1 MVREVHMNRV
11 QSQQS
16 QIKRIFV
23 AKVAASIHT
32 FVLKQNEKV
41 KCGVVTLKS
50 SESFISFFVIF
61 HEL

>member
-1 MVREVHMNRV
+1 MNRV